1 MRLLILMP
9 IIFTSACSYIDELD
23 SESLSF
29 EFSKELISS
38 HIEAKHQ
45 ISNHLNSKK
54 GNTIFLESWVSMI
67 KTTKRLNKKLLVEIT
82 EHQPIASLEEGKFLT
97 QEGKII
103 LPGAKSKELELIRVI
118 GSDSEAPMLIK
129 NAFLLQNI
137 LNIIGNSIV
146 SIEQKSSDFLEAID
160 NEGKT
165 YSFTEGDFRVQL
177 ERLEE
182 FILFELNSGNM
193 DHIRYMDLRY
203 KNAIAVSYNKMEKST

>member
-23 SESLSF
+23 NESLSF

-45 ISNHLNSKK
+45 ISNHLNSKT

-118 GSDSEAPMLIK
+118 GSDSKAPMLIE

-182 FILFELNSGNM
+182 FILFELNSGNE
-193 DHIRYMDLRY
+193 DHIRYIDLRY
-203 KNAIAVSYNKMEKST
+203 KNAIAVSHLNMEKTI

>member
-23 SESLSF
+23 NESLSF

-45 ISNHLNSKK
+45 ISNHLNSKT

-103 LPGAKSKELELIRVI
+103 LPGAKSKELELIKVI
-118 GSDSEAPMLIK
+118 GSDSEAPMLIE

-182 FILFELNSGNM
+182 FILFELNSGNE
-193 DHIRYMDLRY
+193 DHIRYIDLRY
-203 KNAIAVSYNKMEKST
+203 KNAIAVSHLNMEKTI